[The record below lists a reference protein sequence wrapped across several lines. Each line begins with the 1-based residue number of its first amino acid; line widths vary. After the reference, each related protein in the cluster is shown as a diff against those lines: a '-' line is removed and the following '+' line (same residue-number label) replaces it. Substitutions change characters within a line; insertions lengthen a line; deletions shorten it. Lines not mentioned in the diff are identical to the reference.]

1 LSFKNFLNQNLLF
14 QTGFGDNI
22 RVVDWALRRCDGDET
37 AAVRSPIGFV
47 PAPNSLNIEGIE
59 DQVDLE
65 ALFSTPK
72 QFWTNE
78 IDELKHYF
86 GNQVGESL
94 PKEINDQLD
103 ELQKRFETSQN

>member
-1 LSFKNFLNQNLLF
+1 MIFFERS
-14 QTGFGDNI
+14 GFGDNI
-22 RVVDWALRRCDGDET
+22 RVIDWALRRCDGDEK

-72 QFWTNE
+72 QFWMNE
-78 IDELKHYF
+78 SEELKHYF
-86 GNQVGESL
+86 STQVGESL

-103 ELQKRFETSQN
+103 ELQKRFENSQN